1 VQINKKLFNETDEDF
16 ICKVAHNVVGEAITL
31 IEADFEYVTGEYNG
45 GGKIF
50 RKRK

>member
-1 VQINKKLFNETDEDF
+1 VQLDKKLFNETDEDF
-16 ICKVAHNVVGEAITL
+16 ICKVAHNVGEAVAL
-31 IEADFEYVTGEYNG
+31 IEAGFEKSTGEYND